1 MATFTVWFSQ
11 TDTSKAWFEAESKE
25 QALALLEKLNSGE
38 IDHTQLDNLSIKLKE
53 VELEFDPYTLEQ
65 IDEIDE

>member
-11 TDTSKAWFEAESKE
+11 TDTSKAWFEAENKE

-53 VELEFDPYTLEQ
+53 VELEFDPFTLEQ

>member
-1 MATFTVWFSQ
+1 MPTFTVWFSQ

-38 IDHTQLDNLSIKLKE
+38 IDHTQLANLSIKLKE
-53 VELEFDPYTLEQ
+53 VELEFDPFTLEQ